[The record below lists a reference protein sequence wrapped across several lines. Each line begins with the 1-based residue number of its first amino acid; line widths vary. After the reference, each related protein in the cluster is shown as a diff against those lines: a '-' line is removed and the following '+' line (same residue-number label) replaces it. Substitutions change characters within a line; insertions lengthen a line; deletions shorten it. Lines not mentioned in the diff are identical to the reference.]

1 MIPTLG
7 NGLQVF
13 AMALALLSAAVLVG
27 ATKARGLESGRR
39 ESLINAGYLMVFGT
53 TIALTLCI
61 VIILVCFVISN
72 FSLAYVVSNYP
83 NTDSALKPLY
93 EVSAVW
99 AGRQGSLLLWT
110 WLISVFASVVAW
122 RRMRVT
128 DDLSNA
134 ALGVAQ
140 VIVALFAATLVF
152 SQSNNPF
159 MATAAEYLNA
169 DGTLAGTIG
178 GMNPLLMHW
187 AMILHPPATFIGYA
201 GMTLPFAYAMAA
213 LICGDM
219 SARWVELCDR
229 LAVFSFIFLTI
240 GMALGAVWAYVVLGW
255 GGFWAWDAVEN
266 ASLMSWLTGVA
277 MIHSFTLYRKRGC
290 FKRWSIFSA
299 TITFIFVVLGTFITR
314 SGLVQ
319 SVHAFAE
326 DPVSTYFFL
335 AIMVAAGM
343 AFLIGV
349 LYRHGQIVED
359 DEIESL
365 LSKNGSYYITN
376 LVMCVSAVL
385 VAYLTVSSALPTW
398 MPLGGSVIA
407 AGAFNAVARPVGT
420 LFCLLMAVC
429 PMLGWR
435 KTDGAAFARNMR
447 VPAIAGAVVFA
458 GLMFLFVTKFVPEYD
473 AIVTAGGAAA
483 TALTEQGPKVYYFA
497 LTVLAFATASLLLT
511 SSAYLL
517 VRGVFSR
524 MRNKGE
530 NPVVALAQLFRHSP
544 AQAGGYLTHLGVAV
558 VLVGLVGSSMYVQE
572 QTLNL
577 SADQGQGGQGGQV
590 GAYVLTVTGTREYT
604 DSAAD
609 MFKEVQLAVTDAA
622 TGRELGTLAPSME
635 VSATNSGQ
643 QTLHAGVLSFLLE
656 DLFVAFQGF
665 NADGTLSI
673 NVKINPLIML
683 NWIGAGISIVGIV
696 LAFAPRRATPLLTAD
711 ERAAAEGAGRAA
723 GAGHAAGAGRAAGKA
738 GRGRS
743 SSKNTKGAKR
753 RG

>member
-13 AMALALLSAAVLVG
+13 AMVLALLSAAVLIG

-53 TIALTLCI
+53 TIAFTLCI
-61 VIILVCFVISN
+61 LIILVCFVTSN

-140 VIVALFAATLVF
+140 IIVALFAATLVF
-152 SQSNNPF
+152 SESNNPF
-159 MATAAEYLNA
+159 MATAPEFLNA

-201 GMTLPFAYAMAA
+201 GMTLPFAYAMSA

-229 LAVFSFIFLTI
+229 IAVFSFIFLTI

-290 FKRWSIFSA
+290 FKRWSMFSA

-343 AFLIGV
+343 AFLIGI

-447 VPAIAGAVVFA
+447 VPVIAGAVVFA

-473 AIVTAGGAAA
+473 AIVAAGGAAA

-497 LTVLAFATASLLLT
+497 LTVLAFATASLLFT

-517 VRGVFSR
+517 ARGVSAR

-577 SADQGQGGQGGQV
+577 SADQGQGGQV
-590 GAYVLTVTGTREYT
+590 GSYVLTVTGTREYT
-604 DSAAD
+604 DFASD
-609 MFKEVQLAVTDAA
+609 MFKEVQLSVTDAA

-643 QTLHAGVLSFLLE
+643 QTLHAGVLSFPLE
-656 DLFVAFQGF
+656 DLFVAFQGL

-683 NWIGAGISIVGIV
+683 NWIGAGISIVGII
-696 LAFAPRRATPLLTAD
+696 LAFAPRRATPLLAAD
-711 ERAAAEGAGRAA
+711 ERAAAEAAAGRA
-723 GAGHAAGAGRAAGKA
+723 GKGSRAGKA
-738 GRGRS
+738 SRSGS
-743 SSKNTKGAKR
+743 SSKKAKGAKR

>member
-1 MIPTLG
+1 MVSMLG

-13 AMALALLSAAVLVG
+13 AMLLALASAVVLLGGV
-27 ATKARGLESGRR
+27 KGRR
-39 ESLINAGYLMVFGT
+39 ERLVNAGYLMVFGT

-61 VIILVCFVISN
+61 AIILVCFVTEN
-72 FSLAYVVSNYP
+72 YSLAYVVSNYP

-110 WLISVFASVVAW
+110 WLISVFGSVVAW
-122 RRMRVT
+122 KRMHAT
-128 DDLSNA
+128 DDLSSS
-134 ALGVAQ
+134 ALAVAQ

-152 SQSNNPF
+152 SESNNPF
-159 MATAAEYLNA
+159 MATAAEFLNA
-169 DGTLAGTIG
+169 DGTLAGKIG

-201 GMTLPFAYAMAA
+201 GMTIPFAYAMAA
-213 LICGDM
+213 LITGDL
-219 SARWVELCDR
+219 SARWVELTDR
-229 LAVFSFIFLTI
+229 YAVFSFIFLTI

-277 MIHSFTLYRKRGC
+277 LIHSFTMYRKHGC
-290 FKRWSIFSA
+290 FKRWSMFSA

-343 AFLIGV
+343 AFLIGL
-349 LYRHGQIVED
+349 LYRHAQIEDD

-365 LSKNGSYYITN
+365 VSKNGSYFITN
-376 LVMCVSAVL
+376 LVMVVAAVL
-385 VAYLTVSSALPTW
+385 VAYLTISSALPAW
-398 MPLGGSVIA
+398 MPLGGSVVA

-420 LFCLLMAVC
+420 LLCLLMAVC

-435 KTDGAAFARNMR
+435 KTDGAAFARTMR
-447 VPAIAGAVVFA
+447 VPLIAGAVVFA
-458 GLMFLFVTKFVPEYD
+458 LLMVLFVMKFAPEYD
-473 AIVTAGGAAA
+473 AIMAAGGASAQLLA
-483 TALTEQGPKVYYFA
+483 EQGPKAYYFA
-497 LTVLAFATASLLLT
+497 LTVVAFAAAALLFT
-511 SSAYLL
+511 SSLYLL
-517 VRGVFSR
+517 SRGVGAR

-530 NPVVALAQLFRHSP
+530 NAALATVNLFRRSP
-544 AQAGGYLTHLGVAV
+544 AQAGGYLTHLGVAI

-577 SADQGQGGQGGQV
+577 ENEEGASGQV
-590 GAYVLTVTGTREYT
+590 GAYELTYMGDREHT
-604 DSAAD
+604 DSAD
-609 MFKEVQLAVTDAA
+609 DLFREVTLKVTDAA
-622 TGRELGTLAPSME
+622 TGAELGTLTPSME
-635 VSATNSGQ
+635 VSATNTGQ
-643 QTLHAGVLSFLLE
+643 QTLHAGVITFPIE
-656 DLFVAFQGF
+656 DLFVAFQGL
-665 NADGTLSI
+665 NADGSLSI
-673 NVKINPLIML
+673 NVKINPLIL
-683 NWIGAGISIVGIV
+683 FNWVGAGVSVLGIV
-696 LAFAPRRATPLLTAD
+696 LAFAPRRATPLLAAD
-711 ERAAAEGAGRAA
+711 ERAAGRAGAVADA
-723 GAGHAAGAGRAAGKA
+723 GA
-738 GRGRS
+738 
-743 SSKNTKGAKR
+743 KGVR

>member
-13 AMALALLSAAVLVG
+13 AMVLSLLSAAVLIG

-61 VIILVCFVISN
+61 VIILVCFVTSN

-110 WLISVFASVVAW
+110 WLISVFTSVVAW

-140 VIVALFAATLVF
+140 IIVALFAATLVF
-152 SQSNNPF
+152 SESNNPF
-159 MATAAEYLNA
+159 MATAPEFLNA

-229 LAVFSFIFLTI
+229 IAVFSFIFLTI

-290 FKRWSIFSA
+290 FKRWSMFSA

-343 AFLIGV
+343 AFLIGI

-473 AIVTAGGAAA
+473 AIVAAGGAAA
-483 TALTEQGPKVYYFA
+483 TALIEQGPKVYYFA
-497 LTVLAFATASLLLT
+497 LTVLAFATASLLFA

-517 VRGVFSR
+517 ARGVSAR

-577 SADQGQGGQGGQV
+577 SADQGQGGQV
-590 GAYVLTVTGTREYT
+590 GSYVLTVTGTREYT
-604 DSAAD
+604 DSASD
-609 MFKEVQLAVTDAA
+609 MFKEVQLSVTDAA

-643 QTLHAGVLSFLLE
+643 QTLHAGVLSFSLE
-656 DLFVAFQGF
+656 DLFVAFQGL

-683 NWIGAGISIVGIV
+683 NWIGAGISIVGII
-696 LAFAPRRATPLLTAD
+696 LAFAPRRATPLLAAD
-711 ERAAAEGAGRAA
+711 ERAAAEAAAGRA
-723 GAGHAAGAGRAAGKA
+723 GNTRRAGKA
-738 GRGRS
+738 GRSGS
-743 SSKNTKGAKR
+743 SSKKAKGAKR

>member
-1 MIPTLG
+1 
-7 NGLQVF
+7 
-13 AMALALLSAAVLVG
+13 
-27 ATKARGLESGRR
+27 
-39 ESLINAGYLMVFGT
+39 
-53 TIALTLCI
+53 
-61 VIILVCFVISN
+61 
-72 FSLAYVVSNYP
+72 
-83 NTDSALKPLY
+83 
-93 EVSAVW
+93 
-99 AGRQGSLLLWT
+99 
-110 WLISVFASVVAW
+110 
-122 RRMRVT
+122 
-128 DDLSNA
+128 
-134 ALGVAQ
+134 
-140 VIVALFAATLVF
+140 
-152 SQSNNPF
+152 
-159 MATAAEYLNA
+159 
-169 DGTLAGTIG
+169 
-178 GMNPLLMHW
+178 
-187 AMILHPPATFIGYA
+187 
-201 GMTLPFAYAMAA
+201 
-213 LICGDM
+213 
-219 SARWVELCDR
+219 
-229 LAVFSFIFLTI
+229 
-240 GMALGAVWAYVVLGW
+240 
-255 GGFWAWDAVEN
+255 
-266 ASLMSWLTGVA
+266 MSWLTGVA

-290 FKRWSIFSA
+290 FKRWSMFSA

-319 SVHAFAE
+319 STPRFART
-326 DPVSTYFFL
+326 PSPRISSSPSWL
-335 AIMVAAGM
+335 RRAW
-343 AFLIGV
+343 
-349 LYRHGQIVED
+349 R
-359 DEIESL
+359 SL
-365 LSKNGSYYITN
+365 SASCIATVRLWRTMRSSLRCSSRIHEPYYITN

-429 PMLGWR
+429 CPMLAGGEDRWR
-435 KTDGAAFARNMR
+435 CLCRNMR
-447 VPAIAGAVVFA
+447 WVFAIACKAVVFA

-517 VRGVFSR
+517 VRGVSAR

-577 SADQGQGGQGGQV
+577 SADQGQGGQV
-590 GAYVLTVTGTREYT
+590 GSYVLTVTGTREYT
-604 DSAAD
+604 DSASD
-609 MFKEVQLAVTDAA
+609 MFKEVQLSVTDAA

-643 QTLHAGVLSFLLE
+643 QTLHAGVLSFPLE
-656 DLFVAFQGF
+656 DLFVAFQGL

-683 NWIGAGISIVGIV
+683 NWIGAGISIVGII
-696 LAFAPRRATPLLTAD
+696 LAFAPRRATPLLAAD
-711 ERAAAEGAGRAA
+711 ERAAAE
-723 GAGHAAGAGRAAGKA
+723 GAGRAAGKA

>member
-1 MIPTLG
+1 MTSTLG
-7 NGLQVF
+7 NTLQG
-13 AMALALLSAAVLVG
+13 LALVFSVVSALMLIAGSKRPSSRLARTGYAFVYASFALLTACVGIVLMG
-27 ATKARGLESGRR
+27 
-39 ESLINAGYLMVFGT
+39 M
-53 TIALTLCI
+53 LTEDYT
-61 VIILVCFVISN
+61 
-72 FSLAYVVSNYP
+72 LAYVVSNYP
-83 NTDSALKPLY
+83 ATDSPLQPLY
-93 EVSAVW
+93 RVSAVW

-110 WLISVFASVVAW
+110 WLISAFAAAQAY
-122 RRMRVT
+122 RRRRASEELT
-128 DDLSNA
+128 CA
-134 ALGVAQ
+134 ALGVTEI
-140 VIVALFAATLVF
+140 VVALFTATLVF
-152 SQSNNPF
+152 SASNNPF

-169 DGTLAGTIG
+169 DGTLVSKIG

-201 GMTLPFAYAMAA
+201 AMTIPFAYAMAA
-213 LICGDM
+213 LITGDL

-229 LAVFSFIFLTI
+229 MAVFGFIFLSI
-240 GMALGAVWAYVVLGW
+240 GMGLGAVWAYVVLGW

-290 FKRWSIFSA
+290 FKRWSMFSA

-343 AFLIGV
+343 AFLIGI

-365 LSKNGSYYITN
+365 FSKNGSYYITN

-458 GLMFLFVTKFVPEYD
+458 GLMFLFGTKFAPEYD
-473 AIVTAGGAAA
+473 AIVAAGGAAA
-483 TALTEQGPKVYYFA
+483 TALTEQGPKVYYFV
-497 LTVLAFATASLLLT
+497 LTVLAFATASLLFT

-517 VRGVFSR
+517 ARGVSAR

-577 SADQGQGGQGGQV
+577 SADQGQGGQV
-590 GAYVLTVTGTREYT
+590 GSYVLTVTGTREYT
-604 DSAAD
+604 DSASD
-609 MFKEVQLAVTDAA
+609 MFKEVQLSVTDAA

-643 QTLHAGVLSFLLE
+643 QTLHAGVLSFPLE
-656 DLFVAFQGF
+656 DLFVAFQGL

-683 NWIGAGISIVGIV
+683 NWIGAGISIVGII
-696 LAFAPRRATPLLTAD
+696 LAFAPRRATPLLAAD
-711 ERAAAEGAGRAA
+711 ERAAAEAAAGRA
-723 GAGHAAGAGRAAGKA
+723 GKGSRAGKA
-738 GRGRS
+738 GRSGS
-743 SSKNTKGAKR
+743 SSKKAKGAKR

>member
-13 AMALALLSAAVLVG
+13 AMVLALLSAAVLIG
-27 ATKARGLESGRR
+27 ATRARGLESGRR
-39 ESLINAGYLMVFGT
+39 ESLVNTGYLMVFGT

-61 VIILVCFVISN
+61 LIILVCFVTSN

-110 WLISVFASVVAW
+110 WLISVFTSVVAW

-128 DDLSNA
+128 DDLSNV

-140 VIVALFAATLVF
+140 IIVALFAATLVF
-152 SQSNNPF
+152 SESNNPF
-159 MATAAEYLNA
+159 MATAPEFLNA

-229 LAVFSFIFLTI
+229 IAVFSFIFLTI

-290 FKRWSIFSA
+290 FKRWSMFSA

-343 AFLIGV
+343 AFLIGI

-365 LSKNGSYYITN
+365 FSKNGSYCITN

-458 GLMFLFVTKFVPEYD
+458 GLMFLFGTKFAPEYD
-473 AIVTAGGAAA
+473 AIVAAGGAAA
-483 TALTEQGPKVYYFA
+483 TALTEQGPKVYYFS
-497 LTVLAFATASLLLT
+497 LTVLAFATASLLFT

-517 VRGVFSR
+517 ARGVSAR

-577 SADQGQGGQGGQV
+577 SADQGQGGQV
-590 GAYVLTVTGTREYT
+590 GSYALTVTGTREYT
-604 DSAAD
+604 DSASD
-609 MFKEVQLAVTDAA
+609 MFKEVQLSVTDAA

-643 QTLHAGVLSFLLE
+643 QTLHAGVLSFPLE
-656 DLFVAFQGF
+656 DLFVAFQGL

-683 NWIGAGISIVGIV
+683 NWIGAGISIVGII
-696 LAFAPRRATPLLTAD
+696 LAFAPRRATPLLAAD
-711 ERAAAEGAGRAA
+711 ERAAAEAAAGRA
-723 GAGHAAGAGRAAGKA
+723 GKGNRADKA
-738 GRGRS
+738 DRSGS
-743 SSKNTKGAKR
+743 SSKKAKGAKR